1 MTVLYMYI
9 MYIQCII
16 LSFCISLSIS
26 FFMYIFIDF
35 VLLLYLKSKSKWIII
50 NRVYKNYVCNTSNSH
65 RLFLYMNLLEKFRT
79 WYNNLDNCTTVN
91 QNMQN
96 KKKMKGLV
104 DPVSWLFPLL
114 YDEWHSFVTS
124 ECSNDIN
131 ASNNLFKKAILSLSM
146 FFIINYYSVLI
157 WFLCQTWSF
166 TRLTKQKD
174 EENEHD

>member
-50 NRVYKNYVCNTSNSH
+50 HRVYKNYVCNTSNSY

-79 WYNNLDNCTTVN
+79 WYNNLDSCTTVN

-96 KKKMKGLV
+96 KKRWRVYLILFHDCFRNFMMN
-104 DPVSWLFPLL
+104 DIHSWLLNAVMISTPQR
-114 YDEWHSFVTS
+114 T
-124 ECSNDIN
+124 CSRKP
-131 ASNNLFKKAILSLSM
+131 S
-146 FFIINYYSVLI
+146 
-157 WFLCQTWSF
+157 
-166 TRLTKQKD
+166 
-174 EENEHD
+174 